1 MESFHAQPQQEFTM
15 KVHAVLAGLVLLAS
29 GATFAQTPAPKDP
42 LATPKIDQREAN
54 QEKRIAQGEASGQL
68 TRREARRLN
77 RGEARID
84 KAEDHA
90 AADGKVTGQER
101 KRIAHM
107 QRAESR
113 DIAHEKHDRQV
124 DLNHDGKRDRKNGK
138 L

>member
-1 MESFHAQPQQEFTM
+1 M
-15 KVHAVLAGLVLLAS
+15 KIHTLLAGLVLVAS
-29 GATFAQTPAPKDP
+29 GAAFAQATTPAPKDP

-113 DIAHEKHDRQV
+113 EIAHEKHDRQA
-124 DLNHDGKRDRKNGK
+124 DLNHDGKRDRKHGK

>member
-1 MESFHAQPQQEFTM
+1 M
-15 KVHAVLAGLVLLAS
+15 KIHTVLAGLVLVAS
-29 GATFAQTPAPKDP
+29 GAAFAQTTTLAPKDP
-42 LATPKIDQREAN
+42 LATPKIDQRDAN
-54 QEKRIAQGEASGQL
+54 QDKRVAQGVESGQL
-68 TRREARRLN
+68 TRRETRRLN
-77 RGEARID
+77 RGEVRID

-113 DIAHEKHDRQV
+113 DIAHQKHDRQV
-124 DLNHDGKRDRKNGK
+124 DLNHDGKRDGKNGK

>member
-1 MESFHAQPQQEFTM
+1 M
-15 KVHAVLAGLVLLAS
+15 KLHVLLAGLVIA
-29 GATFAQTPAPKDP
+29 ATGVAFAQTATPTPKDP
-42 LATPKIDQREAN
+42 LATPKIDQRDAN
-54 QEKRIAQGEASGQL
+54 QDKRVEQGIASGQL
-68 TRREARRLN
+68 TQREVRRLN

-84 KAEDHA
+84 KAQDHA

-113 DIAHEKHDRQV
+113 DIAHQKHDRQA
-124 DLNHDGKRDRKNGK
+124 DLNHDGKRDHKNGK

>member
-1 MESFHAQPQQEFTM
+1 MKIHAL
-15 KVHAVLAGLVLLAS
+15 LAGLVLVAT
-29 GATFAQTPAPKDP
+29 GAAFAQTATPAPRDP

-54 QEKRIAQGEASGQL
+54 QDKRIAQGVGSGQL
-68 TRREARRLN
+68 TQRETRRLN

-84 KAEDHA
+84 KVEDHA
-90 AADGKVTGQER
+90 EADGKVTGQER
-101 KRIAHM
+101 KRIAHL

-113 DIAHEKHDRQV
+113 DIAYQKHDRQV

>member
-1 MESFHAQPQQEFTM
+1 M
-15 KVHAVLAGLVLLAS
+15 KLHVLLAGLVI
-29 GATFAQTPAPKDP
+29 ATTGVAFAQTATPTQKDP
-42 LATPKIDQREAN
+42 LATPKIDQRNAN
-54 QEKRIAQGEASGQL
+54 QDKRVEQGIASGEL
-68 TRREARRLN
+68 TQREVRRLN

-84 KAEDHA
+84 RAQDHA

-113 DIAHEKHDRQV
+113 DIAHQKHDRQA
-124 DLNHDGKRDRKNGK
+124 DLNHDGKRDPKNGK